1 MRAKYVGKD
10 KSMGLK
16 KGKYYDIIIE
26 EGRSY
31 IWLSTEENGGRKIS
45 VPYSN
50 ERTLFQNWQPLEVGG
65 KNMKKYYVALPFK
78 DELVYMINGEN
89 DGFDVVYSKDL
100 ADKFTS
106 EEIFSF
112 DNGEGR
118 YWDFREGVGYE

>member
-1 MRAKYVGKD
+1 MRALYTGRD
-10 KSMGLK
+10 KSMGLTK
-16 KGKYYDIIIE
+16 NRVYDIVIT
-26 EGRSY
+26 EGKRY
-31 IWLSTEENGGRKIS
+31 IWAYVDDIGFSIPYGRK
-45 VPYSN
+45 
-50 ERTLFQNWQPLEVGG
+50 ELLFQNWQPLEIGG
-65 KNMKKYYVALPFK
+65 GNMKKYYVALPYK

-89 DGFDVVYSKDL
+89 DGFDVVYSKGL